1 MESKVIELKAKR
13 QISVE
18 TEILDIDNLAQ
29 GQVAAETVFSA
40 ISPGTEIS
48 AYEGD
53 PPLRPMKLYPR
64 VVGYC
69 NVAQIIAIGKSVSD
83 YQVGDYILTHQSHR
97 SAFICPVD
105 RIITKVPST
114 ADLAMAST
122 TYLFHLGYSALMK
135 GDVRPGHN
143 IAVLGLGTLGLA
155 TVAVSKFFGTK
166 TLALSGRND
175 ILPLAKEL
183 GASAALNK
191 NEPKLKNSIAKES
204 YETGIDV
211 VVTTSNSWQDWELA
225 LSLPRKG
232 GKICVIG
239 FPGRTD
245 PIPDF
250 NPLDSRYF
258 YDNQLSLIACGYTP
272 DNQLPPHDMRFN
284 LKRNCEFL
292 LGQIIRDNLPAHLII
307 SSIEPWTKIEEIY
320 QTMALRQ
327 NFIITAVLKWK

>member
-1 MESKVIELKAKR
+1 VESKVIRLKATR

-18 TEILDIDNLAQ
+18 TEILDIDNLGQ
-29 GQVAAETVFSA
+29 DQVAAETVFSA

-48 AYEGD
+48 AYKGD

-69 NVAQIIAIGKSVSD
+69 NVAQIIAIGKSESD
-83 YQVGDYILTHQSHR
+83 YRVGDHILTHQSHR
-97 SAFICPVD
+97 SAFICPVN
-105 RIITKVPST
+105 RIITKVPSNT
-114 ADLAMAST
+114 DLAMACT
-122 TYLFHLGYSALMK
+122 TYLFHLGYSALIK

-143 IAVLGLGTLGLA
+143 IAVVGLGTLGLA

-166 TLALSGRND
+166 TLALSGRNQ
-175 ILPLAKEL
+175 ILPLAKDL
-183 GASAALNK
+183 GAHTALNK
-191 NEPKLKNSIAKES
+191 NEPTLKDTIAAES
-204 YETGIDV
+204 FEAGIDV
-211 VVTTSNSWQDWELA
+211 VVTTSNSWQDWELS

-239 FPGRTD
+239 FPGRTN
-245 PIPDF
+245 PIPHF

-284 LKRNCEFL
+284 LKRNCKFL
-292 LGQIIRDNLPAHLII
+292 LEQIINDNLPAHLIV
-307 SSIEPWTKIEEIY
+307 SSVEPWTKIEDIY
-320 QTMALRQ
+320 QAMVLRQ
-327 NFIITAVLKWK
+327 DPIITAVLKWK